1 MNELELTPAEQERL
15 DLFSQALS
23 SWFDH
28 IKSQAEAGLFDLL
41 SQELAPEYPMIAMPI
56 P

>member
-28 IKSQAEAGLFDLL
+28 IKSQAEAGQFDLP
-41 SQELAPEYPMIAMPI
+41 SQKLAPKHLMTAIPI
-56 P
+56 C